1 MERASETDHRYR
13 VAAWWASGKTGLAK
27 SDSTPN
33 AIHFAAPPQF
43 GGVHGRWTPED
54 LLMAALA
61 SCYTT
66 TFHAMAG
73 YSKLEYTDLS
83 VEAEGVVHKTTSGY
97 RFEAITLRPSLTIT
111 HEEHRERAHLL
122 LLKAKGLCLV
132 SRALSEEPAFEPHI
146 EIGSRPRATLGAN
159 LQGPKKRKLQVQ

>member
-1 MERASETDHRYR
+1 MEHAIETDHRYR
-13 VAAWWASGKTGLAK
+13 VAAWWTSGKTGLAK

-33 AIHFAAPPQF
+33 AIHFTAPVEF

-61 SCYTT
+61 SCFTT

-73 YSKLEYTDLS
+73 YCELEYTDLS
-83 VEAEGVVHKTTSGY
+83 VEAEGAVHKTTSGY
-97 RFEAITLRPSLTIT
+97 RFEAITLRPSLTIS
-111 HEEHRERAHLL
+111 HEEHRERANLL

-132 SRALSEEPAFEPHI
+132 SRVLAEEPAFEPHI
-146 EIGSRPRATLGAN
+146 EIGSRPRATPLAN
-159 LQGPKKRKLQVQ
+159 SQGLKKRKLQVQ